1 MRQPASL
8 ALAIVP
14 VLLLAGC
21 SGGAEQAEPAAADE
35 PAALAIYEPDFG
47 SNEIWHEETD
57 AAPGHELIVADLR
70 LPPDAVGETHWH
82 PWNEY
87 LYIIGGTAVLEI
99 AGEEPRTLVAGDK
112 VIIPRHA
119 VHTPK
124 AGPEGV
130 RAIVSRVHVVGDPV
144 TVPASEAMPPE

>member
-1 MRQPASL
+1 MRTLSFSLTLASG
-8 ALAIVP
+8 
-14 VLLLAGC
+14 LLLAGC
-21 SGGAEQAEPAAADE
+21 NAGTGEASQAPAPETAQ
-35 PAALAIYEPDFG
+35 PAVYDPPIG
-47 SNEIWHEETD
+47 SNEIWHEESD
-57 AAPGHELIVADLR
+57 SAPGHELIVADLR
-70 LPPDAVGETHWH
+70 LGPNAVGETHWH

-87 LYIIGGTAVLEI
+87 LYVIGGTAVLEI
-99 AGEEPRTLVAGDK
+99 EGEEPQDLKAGDK

-144 TVPASEAMPPE
+144 TVPVSEARPPE